1 MNRTLSEPVSSIIFA
16 RLVYTINWFNI
27 ASIFYIIALD
37 FKENISGLGL
47 ITASF
52 LIGVGLFQVPAGILA
67 AKYHPQ
73 KIAIFG
79 IFLASSATILIV
91 MCTDLLQIALLRFVV
106 GIGMACFFGP
116 SVILISKFLGKGSEG
131 LGIGFL
137 NSAHASGGIIALFGW
152 TVLAS
157 IEGWKISLVLSG
169 AMGLVSAFILVA
181 TLPWSSNDQIPR
193 FKVKLSEI
201 SKTLFNK
208 SLVILGCTLLGFQAG
223 ASLILVFSIFYFV
236 SNLKLDPLMS
246 GFVGSLSLIPGLVF
260 SPLFGRI
267 YDRYGNT
274 RELLLLTGIL
284 SGISMMGIAS
294 GSFYIIILSIIASGI
309 LLSAGFVIIYAK
321 AKHVN
326 ELRPQYQT
334 LSVGFVNG
342 FSLFGAFW
350 TPLLFSFIVNRAGY
364 SIAWLISGFLVIILI
379 LPVIKLKDK

>member
-1 MNRTLSEPVSSIIFA
+1 MNRTVSEPVSSIIFA
-16 RLVYTINWFNI
+16 RIVYTINWFNI

-169 AMGLVSAFILVA
+169 AMGLISAFILVA
-181 TLPWSSNDQIPR
+181 TLPWGSNDQIPR

-236 SNLKLDPLMS
+236 SNLKLDPLMA

-284 SGISMMGIAS
+284 SGIRMMGIAS

-334 LSVGFVNG
+334 LSVSFVNG

-350 TPLLFSFIVNRAGY
+350 TPLLFSFIVNQAGY

>member
-1 MNRTLSEPVSSIIFA
+1 MNRTVSKPVSSIIFA
-16 RLVYTINWFNI
+16 RIVYTINWFNI

-67 AKYHPQ
+67 SKYHPQ

-169 AMGLVSAFILVA
+169 AMGLISAFILVA

-236 SNLKLDPLMS
+236 SNLKLDPLMA

-334 LSVGFVNG
+334 LSVSFVNG

>member
-1 MNRTLSEPVSSIIFA
+1 MNRALSKPVSSIIFA
-16 RLVYTINWFNI
+16 RIVYTINWFNI

-91 MCTDLLQIALLRFVV
+91 ICTDLLQIALLRFVV

-152 TVLAS
+152 IVLAS

-169 AMGLVSAFILVA
+169 AMGLISAFTLVA
-181 TLPWSSNDQIPR
+181 TLPWSSNGKIPT
-193 FKVKLSEI
+193 FKIKLSDI

-236 SNLKLDPLMS
+236 SNLKLDPLMA

-267 YDRYGNT
+267 YDRYGNA
-274 RELLLLTGIL
+274 RELLLLAGIL

-294 GSFYIIILSIIASGI
+294 GSFYIIIISIIASGI

-334 LSVGFVNG
+334 LSVSFVNG

>member
-1 MNRTLSEPVSSIIFA
+1 
-16 RLVYTINWFNI
+16 
-27 ASIFYIIALD
+27 
-37 FKENISGLGL
+37 
-47 ITASF
+47 
-52 LIGVGLFQVPAGILA
+52 
-67 AKYHPQ
+67 
-73 KIAIFG
+73 
-79 IFLASSATILIV
+79 
-91 MCTDLLQIALLRFVV
+91 
-106 GIGMACFFGP
+106 MACFFGP

-152 TVLAS
+152 IVLAS

-169 AMGLVSAFILVA
+169 AMGLISAFILIA
-181 TLPWSSNDQIPR
+181 ALPRGSNDQIPR

-236 SNLKLDPLMS
+236 SNLKLDPLLA
-246 GFVGSLSLIPGLVF
+246 GFVGCLSLIPGLFF

-267 YDRYGNT
+267 YDRYGNA

-309 LLSAGFVIIYAK
+309 LFSAGFVIIYAK
-321 AKHVN
+321 AKQVN
-326 ELRPQYQT
+326 ERRPQYQT
-334 LSVGFVNG
+334 LSVSFVNG

-379 LPVIKLKDK
+379 LPIIKLKDK

>member
-1 MNRTLSEPVSSIIFA
+1 MNRTLSAAVSSIIFA
-16 RLVYTINWFNI
+16 RIVYTINWFNI

-152 TVLAS
+152 IVLAS

-169 AMGLVSAFILVA
+169 AMGLISAFTLVA
-181 TLPWSSNDQIPR
+181 TLPWDSNGQIPR

-236 SNLKLDPLMS
+236 SNLKLDPLMA

-267 YDRYGNT
+267 YDRYGNA
-274 RELLLLTGIL
+274 RELLLLAGIL

-294 GSFYIIILSIIASGI
+294 GSFYIIIISIIASGI

-334 LSVGFVNG
+334 LSVSFVNG

-379 LPVIKLKDK
+379 LPVIKLNK

>member
-16 RLVYTINWFNI
+16 RIVYTINWFNI

-181 TLPWSSNDQIPR
+181 TLPWGSNDQIPR

>member
-1 MNRTLSEPVSSIIFA
+1 MNRTVSKPVSSIIFA
-16 RLVYTINWFNI
+16 RIVYTINWFNI

-169 AMGLVSAFILVA
+169 AMGLISAFILVA

-236 SNLKLDPLMS
+236 SNLKLDPLMA

-267 YDRYGNT
+267 YDRYGNI

-334 LSVGFVNG
+334 LSVSFVNG